1 MKESVFVTP
10 FHSKQTF
17 DFGGEAA
24 VIGGGKMG
32 ADAAREF
39 DRKLSY
45 RTIHIVD
52 IDPRQLKRAEKH
64 LMDSY
69 RQRALRSFLGNRSMA
84 EMEARHIVDNR
95 YNFIL
100 AKPGEPYE
108 GLENANFI
116 FEAASEGAKKAVYG
130 TLAKSELKED
140 VVIATNTSAVPLPE
154 IEEHAGPELGEN
166 IVGFHFYSPL
176 VENINPL
183 IDVNA
188 NKASK
193 EAQKRM
199 KYIADRMQKKTISP
213 NPEASF
219 PGSYFFEFAAALA
232 VDDVENGE
240 RVEDVDRRF
249 IALGFSEGP
258 LMSLDR
264 TGHAAYHG
272 CGKVLGRV
280 LPDDDNA
287 KRVFEHDAHVKEFME
302 ALKNSRNTG
311 IDSENGKGIYE
322 WDKPGA
328 LDARP
333 LKVFRPETGEYTE
346 ISVTPDETI
355 EKIEKEGEKTGYY
368 RHVKTIPKLLT
379 SNTETGKQARRDG
392 IPALILQINE
402 VLRGNLTPGQAYT
415 TFRKGLKSKLNLE
428 VYDLM
433 GREKFE
439 ELRKRTIEENPDRA
453 HLLELD
459 ETKLPEKFL
468 EYGKHANTVVSPY
481 NNEEV
486 DAKLYEGWEIKRLS
500 QLIVEKNIKDGVA
513 VVTVDNPPRNPVTM
527 ELIDQLDYAMTDI
540 ENDDRIKSSV
550 IALSGDSM
558 IGEGAF
564 VYSFFHGRFK
574 RQKKVKPKNIL
585 ARIQNFFRERFGKY
599 EGNRLSPEK
608 ALALSEEGRKVYDKI
623 ANSDK
628 FVIFATGDVF
638 GGVAELTYTGK
649 SIAMMN
655 GSKFVQPEFRNLGI
669 GDGLAAYAR
678 AKQKIG
684 EDAAISLLLGNKL
697 GTQDAKALG
706 LVDIVGSDN
715 LDTIGKAY
723 EMAKRAVAGED
734 VEAELI
740 KDRTSRDKS
749 SVKLMTLNIK
759 PGDSI
764 TKMAKKLQMSPQAL
778 ERFLDKRD
786 HYRGRT
792 DIDHGFESEGLI
804 ETFSNEPNALEG
816 LEALLQRRK
825 PNYDY
830 SEEIIYKPKN

>member
-1 MKESVFVTP
+1 MKEPVFVTP

-52 IDPRQLKRAEKH
+52 IDPGQLKRAEEH
-64 LMDSY
+64 LFDSY
-69 RQRALRSFLGNRSMA
+69 YQRALRSFLGNKSMA
-84 EMEARHIVDNR
+84 EMEARHTVDNR

-108 GLENANFI
+108 GLEKANFI

-130 TLAKSELKED
+130 TLAKSKLKED

-154 IEEHAGPELGEN
+154 IEEHAGHELEEN

-188 NKASK
+188 NKGSK

-199 KYIADRMQKKTISP
+199 KYIADRMQKKTITP

-232 VDDVENGE
+232 VDDVQKGE

-249 IALGFSEGP
+249 RALGFSEGP

-280 LPDDDNA
+280 LPDIDNA
-287 KRVFEHDAHVKEFME
+287 KKVFEDNAHVKEFME
-302 ALKNSRNTG
+302 ALKNSRNIG

-322 WDKPGA
+322 WDRPGA

-333 LKVFRPETGEYTE
+333 LKVFRPETGEYEE

-368 RHVKTIPKLLT
+368 RHVRTIPKLLT

-392 IPALILQINE
+392 MPVLVLHINE
-402 VLRGNLTPGQAYT
+402 VLRGNLTPGQAYVT
-415 TFRKGLKSKLNLE
+415 SRKGLKSKLNLE

-439 ELRKRTIEENPDRA
+439 ELRKRAIEENPDRA

-468 EYGKHANTVVSPY
+468 EYGKHANTIVSPY

-486 DAKLYEGWEIKRLS
+486 DSKLYEGWEIKRLS

-527 ELIDQLDYAMTDI
+527 ELIDQLDYAITDI
-540 ENDDRIKSSV
+540 ENDDRIRSV
-550 IALSGDSM
+550 VVPLSGETM
-558 IGEGAF
+558 LGEGAF
-564 VYSFFHGRFK
+564 VYSFFHGKFR
-574 RQKKVKPKNIL
+574 RNEKN
-585 ARIQNFFRERFGKY
+585 K
-599 EGNRLSPEK
+599 LSPKK

-623 ANSDK
+623 ADSDK
-628 FVIFATGDVF
+628 FVVFATGDVF

-655 GSKFVQPEFRNLGI
+655 GSKFVQPEFRGLGI

-678 AKQKIG
+678 VKQKIG
-684 EDAAISLLLGNKL
+684 EDAAVSLLLGNKL

-706 LVDIVGSDN
+706 LVDIVGSNN

-723 EMAKRAVAGED
+723 EMAKRAASGED

-740 KDRTSRDKS
+740 KDRATRDKS
-749 SVKLMTLNIK
+749 SVKLMTIDIK
-759 PGDSI
+759 SGDSI
-764 TKMAKKLQMSPQAL
+764 TKMAKKLKMSPQAL
-778 ERFLDKRD
+778 ERFLEKRD
-786 HYRGRT
+786 HYHDRT
-792 DIDHGFESEGLI
+792 DIDHRFESDGII
-804 ETFSNEPNALEG
+804 ESFSNEPNALEG
-816 LEALLQRRK
+816 LTALLERRR

-830 SEEIIYKPKN
+830 SEEIVYQPKN